1 MTASALDDT
10 RTETAGRLRNLA
22 RRCRELAEMTMVPD
36 VTRELLSIA
45 MALDSEAERGSRR

>member
-1 MTASALDDT
+1 MTACTLDDSK
-10 RTETAGRLRNLA
+10 TESVHRLRGLA

-45 MALDSEAERGSRR
+45 AALESEAERGSRR

>member
-1 MTASALDDT
+1 MSASALQESRSESAD
-10 RTETAGRLRNLA
+10 RLRGLA

-45 MALDSEAERGSRR
+45 MALDN

>member
-1 MTASALDDT
+1 MNASALAEN
-10 RTETAGRLRNLA
+10 RSESAGRLRGLA

-45 MALDSEAERGSRR
+45 AALDSEAERDSRR

>member
-1 MTASALDDT
+1 MAASALDDT
-10 RTETAGRLRNLA
+10 RSDTAGRLRSLA

-45 MALDSEAERGSRR
+45 SALDNEAERSSGR

>member
-1 MTASALDDT
+1 MTAGTLDDSK
-10 RTETAGRLRNLA
+10 TESVHRLRGLA

-45 MALDSEAERGSRR
+45 AALESEAERGSRR

>member
-1 MTASALDDT
+1 MAASALDDT
-10 RTETAGRLRNLA
+10 RAETAGRLRTLA

-45 MALDSEAERGSRR
+45 NALDSEAERDSRR

>member
-1 MTASALDDT
+1 MTASALDES
-10 RTETAGRLRNLA
+10 RSESTERLRGLA

-45 MALDSEAERGSRR
+45 AALDSEAERSSRR

>member
-1 MTASALDDT
+1 MTASTLDDSK
-10 RTETAGRLRNLA
+10 TESADRLRGLA

-45 MALDSEAERGSRR
+45 TALESEAERGGRR

>member
-1 MTASALDDT
+1 MSASALQENRSESAD
-10 RTETAGRLRNLA
+10 RLRGLA

-45 MALDSEAERGSRR
+45 MALDNEAERSSGR